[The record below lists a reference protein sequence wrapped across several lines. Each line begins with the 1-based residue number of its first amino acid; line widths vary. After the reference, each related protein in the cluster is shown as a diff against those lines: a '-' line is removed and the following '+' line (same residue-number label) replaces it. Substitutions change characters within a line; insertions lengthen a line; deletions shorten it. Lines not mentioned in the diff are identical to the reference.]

1 MVNAEAVIKDF
12 KQVVTQ
18 LYGDRLDKIILYGSR
33 ARGDNREDSDF
44 DFIVLLNDL
53 EISSFH
59 ETEKII
65 SSSSALLQKYNAL
78 ITAKP
83 VTLHR
88 FTTDNSMFF
97 KNVKQDAVVV

>member
-1 MVNAEAVIKDF
+1 MINSRAVIEDF
-12 KQVVTQ
+12 KQTVSL
-18 LYGDRLDKIILYGSR
+18 LYGDRLDKVLLYGSR

-44 DFIVLLNDL
+44 DFIVLLNDFK
-53 EISSFH
+53 ISSFQ
-59 ETEKII
+59 ETERII
-65 SSSSALLQKYNAL
+65 SASSALLQKYNAL

-97 KNVKQDAVVV
+97 KNVKQDAIVV